1 MLGNKDDELSWLRL
15 AHGKASVSTHLLVSA
30 AFHLVLLGGVLI
42 LGARLLA
49 AVLPLSWRGFVV
61 SIGCYAIVTAM
72 VITALSRH
80 APHNDFGAAN
90 SVTLTR
96 AALTALLWGASAEL
110 AFGNI
115 LSLDEQALWVLVLVA
130 TAALLSDGVD
140 GWAARRSGMA
150 SDFGAHFDME
160 VDALFLLALSFLV
173 LATGKVGAWVIASG
187 FLRYGFVLS
196 GYLRPQLAE
205 PLMPRFRRKI
215 ICVVQMTVLIVALAP
230 IASVMAAEI
239 LCFGGLMLLAYS
251 FAVDFVWLVSRRTGP
266 AFEGFPRRR

>member
-1 MLGNKDDELSWLRL
+1 
-15 AHGKASVSTHLLVSA
+15 
-30 AFHLVLLGGVLI
+30 
-42 LGARLLA
+42 LLA

-140 GWAARRSGMA
+140 GWAARRSGDTSRSVRPA
-150 SDFGAHFDME
+150 TSRSPIRPSRSRLPTAATSACFALPCRGGACQR
-160 VDALFLLALSFLV
+160 ALR
-173 LATGKVGAWVIASG
+173 I
-187 FLRYGFVLS
+187 LRG
-196 GYLRPQLAE
+196 LRCRGRQ
-205 PLMPRFRRKI
+205 
-215 ICVVQMTVLIVALAP
+215 
-230 IASVMAAEI
+230 MAARCRERSQA
-239 LCFGGLMLLAYS
+239 MPS
-251 FAVDFVWLVSRRTGP
+251 FAWP
-266 AFEGFPRRR
+266 HPRWRQVAARMWSS